1 MATFRQEQI
10 EDILNYDRA
19 MNRIVL
25 DNEIGQA
32 TRFNDERNPPTNRDI
47 KFEALLGT
55 LIDSLK
61 AKIAEA
67 LQSIASKQYPKT
79 DSSKVTTLLG
89 LPTGEKGADFKAMN
103 VAAIKKARKQ
113 QEDYNYSAAQVKL
126 AERRRAEEAE
136 PTDKYGNPIEEAGE
150 EAPARAETRE
160 ATLSE
165 QAEQVPAQ
173 YPVQDS
179 SDDEDLG
186 EFDAEA
192 DEQDW

>member
-25 DNEIGQA
+25 DNEISQA

-55 LIDSLK
+55 LVDDLK

-79 DSSKVTTLLG
+79 DASKVTTLLG
-89 LPTGEKGADFKAMN
+89 LPTGEKKADFKNMN
-103 VAAIKKARKQ
+103 YASIKKAQDQ
-113 QEDYNYSAAQVKL
+113 QEDYNYNL
-126 AERRRAEEAE
+126 AKAKKAKKDNVDLEEEDEEKGKPKEQIASE
-136 PTDKYGNPIEEAGE
+136 NVVLDTQITPPPKNPIPVTIEEMILDG
-150 EAPARAETRE
+150 
-160 ATLSE
+160 SE
-165 QAEQVPAQ
+165 LP
-173 YPVQDS
+173 YK
-179 SDDEDLG
+179 
-186 EFDAEA
+186 DAA
-192 DEQDW
+192 